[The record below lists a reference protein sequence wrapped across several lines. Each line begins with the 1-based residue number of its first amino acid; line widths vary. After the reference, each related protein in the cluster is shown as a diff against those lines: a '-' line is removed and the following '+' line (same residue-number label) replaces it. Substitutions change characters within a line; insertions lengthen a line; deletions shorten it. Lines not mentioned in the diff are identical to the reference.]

1 MADSCVKHNIVFNA
15 YYRKKRDAGF
25 PHRKAM
31 VATMNKLVRT
41 IHALLSKDEIYSI

>member
-1 MADSCVKHNIVFNA
+1 
-15 YYRKKRDAGF
+15 
-25 PHRKAM
+25 M